1 MKLAIIGGTGVHRL
15 AAVVTAALPCAQN
28 VFTHAVRYD
37 RSVLLARDA
46 GPSCRCP

>member
-1 MKLAIIGGTGVHRL
+1 M
-15 AAVVTAALPCAQN
+15 VTAALPCAQN

-46 GPSCRCP
+46 VLLTTLVSLPVIAVVAVLVH